1 MTAVLGELGKKLA
14 ERWLTLLALPGLLF
28 VCAAV
33 AAGVLGHRHALDLS
47 ELTKWIGTFT
57 PASGGTA
64 AIAVVA
70 CSAGAG
76 LLVAAV
82 GRLVQG
88 IWTSPGRRMPTR
100 WLVSWRRR
108 RWDRAY
114 AIVHTALAARA
125 TDQPSDVDLSTA
137 LARSNRI
144 SLVRPAR
151 PSWIGDRL
159 RAVDERVHQTYKLD
173 VSAAWPR
180 LWMLLPDSARTEL
193 SVAHESFAT
202 SARLAGWAL
211 LYAVVGVLWWPALVI
226 AGVAG
231 VTAWI
236 RARAA
241 TGVLADLAEG
251 AVDLYGAELAT
262 KLGFACEAGMTP
274 ETGVEITRMLRKD
287 DTIHPR

>member
-33 AAGVLGHRHALDLS
+33 AAGVLGHRHALDFQP
-47 ELTKWIGTFT
+47 LTRWIAGLT
-57 PASGGTA
+57 PASGVAT

-70 CSAGAG
+70 CSAAFG
-76 LLVAAV
+76 LLVAAL

-88 IWTSPGRRMPTR
+88 VWTSPGRRMPGR
-100 WLVSWRRR
+100 SLVDWRRR

-114 AIVHTALAARA
+114 ETVHTVLAARA
-125 TDQPSDVDLSTA
+125 TGQPSDVDLATA
-137 LARSNRI
+137 LARCNRI

-159 RAVDERVHQTYKLD
+159 RAVDERVHQTYMLD
-173 VSAAWPR
+173 VSAVWPR

-193 SVAHESFAT
+193 GVAHESFAS

-211 LYAVVGVLWWPALVI
+211 LYAVIGVLWWPALVI
-226 AGVAG
+226 AGVTG

-241 TGVLADLAEG
+241 TGVLADLSEG
-251 AVDLYGAELAT
+251 AVDLYGAELAA
-262 KLGFACEAGMTP
+262 KLGFAREARLTP